1 MSIVG
6 IDKFKY
12 LQVVDVSNNKLINL
26 KDLSN
31 LKHMIKLNAS
41 WNQIRKTFDFEPPAN
56 LEYVDYSGN
65 LINKIERA
73 D

>member
-1 MSIVG
+1 
-6 IDKFKY
+6 
-12 LQVVDVSNNKLINL
+12 
-26 KDLSN
+26 
-31 LKHMIKLNAS
+31 MIKLNAS
-41 WNQIRKTFDFEPPAN
+41 WNQIRKTFDFEPSAN